1 MDSDTL
7 SNLILPPPDGK
18 AQYDIELWGWSGN
31 PDPNGLTI
39 IFRCD
44 QIDNLSD
51 SQYCNPDYDKL
62 YDQNSAQ
69 SGTQRHD
76 TLAQMQNLI
85 YDQAPYDIL
94 YYDSNLDVY
103 RNDKF
108 AGWQNKPAD
117 GTPFFTYDTLGYTA
131 LTDAK
136 AQPSATPAASAAE
149 APSSAPGAS
158 AAATAAP
165 DSGSSTSSSSSSTLP
180 LLIVAVVA
188 VLIVA
193 GGLLWN
199 RRRGATTTED
209 E

>member
-1 MDSDTL
+1 
-7 SNLILPPPDGK
+7 
-18 AQYDIELWGWSGN
+18 
-31 PDPNGLTI
+31 
-39 IFRCD
+39 
-44 QIDNLSD
+44 
-51 SQYCNPDYDKL
+51 
-62 YDQNSAQ
+62 
-69 SGTQRHD
+69 
-76 TLAQMQNLI
+76 MQNLI

-103 RNDKF
+103 RNDRF

-117 GTPFFTYDTLGYTA
+117 GTPFFTYDTLGYTQ

-136 AQPSATPAASAAE
+136 AQPSATPVASAAE

-165 DSGSSTSSSSSSTLP
+165 DSGSSTSSSSSTLP